1 VTVKRSKVPFFS
13 VVTPVYNTPQGV
25 LDDMIGSVRAQSF
38 PDWELI
44 LVDDCSTAEH
54 VRPTLR
60 RAAGRDSRIR
70 VIERPRNGH
79 IVAASN
85 DGIDAAEGQF
95 IALVDHDDLLTP
107 DALDTMAQAIGSYPD
122 VDYLYSDEDKLDEQ
136 GVFYDEFRKPQWSP
150 ERLRGQM
157 YTGHLSVMRAAV
169 VREVGGFRQGF
180 DGSQDHDLA
189 LRVTERARRVVH
201 VPQVLYHWRVVPGS
215 AAGDADAKPYAW
227 EAGRKAVQEHCDRL
241 GLAAVVDFGRVRGTY
256 RLTRTAPVTGLVSV
270 VIPTRGGAGEVHGQQ
285 RVFVVEAVRS
295 LLKRRGTARVE
306 VVVVYDEPTPVA
318 VLDELRGI
326 AGDALTLVKYD
337 KPFNYSEK
345 CNLGAC
351 MAHGDVL
358 LMLNDDIEVVS
369 DDFVDQMVAPLR
381 EPGVGVTGARLLFE
395 DGTLQHAGLVYRQG
409 MPLHAYYAQ
418 PADSYGQFAC
428 LVVNRECSGLTGAC
442 IAFTRA
448 TWNRVGGFTETLPVN
463 FNDVDFSLKIAAI
476 GLRQVWLTDTTAYHY
491 ESKTRTAVVH
501 SWEIE
506 ALHKRWG
513 TDPTHDRYLPGL

>member
-1 VTVKRSKVPFFS
+1 MTAKRSKPPFFS

-25 LDDMIGSVRAQSF
+25 LDDMIASVKAQSF
-38 PDWELI
+38 TDWELI
-44 LVDDCSTAEH
+44 LVDDCSTAAH
-54 VRPTLR
+54 VRPTLHQASR
-60 RAAGRDSRIR
+60 QDSRIR
-70 VIERPRNGH
+70 VIERPENGH

-85 DGIDAAEGQF
+85 DGIDAAEGHF
-95 IALVDHDDLLTP
+95 IALLDHDDLLAP
-107 DALDTMAQAIGSYPD
+107 DALDTMAQMIHSHPD
-122 VDYLYSDEDKLDEQ
+122 VDYLYSDEDKLNER
-136 GVFYDEFRKPQWSP
+136 GEFYDEFRKPEWSP

-157 YTGHLSVMRAAV
+157 YTGHLSVMRAAL
-169 VREVGGFRQGF
+169 VREVGGFRKGF

-201 VPQVLYHWRVVPGS
+201 VPEVLYHWRVIPGS

-241 GLAAVVDFGRVRGTY
+241 GLAATVDFGRIRGTY
-256 RLTRTAPVTGLVSV
+256 RVTRTAELTGLVSV
-270 VIPTRGGAGEVHGQQ
+270 IIPTRGGAGQVHGQK

-295 LLKRRGTARVE
+295 LLKRRGRVPVE
-306 VVVVYDEPTPVA
+306 VVVVYDEPTPA
-318 VLDELRGI
+318 EVLDALRVV
-326 AGDALTLVKYD
+326 AGDALTLVKYA

-345 CNLGAC
+345 CNLGASV
-351 MAHGDVL
+351 AHGDVL

-369 DDFVDQMVAPLR
+369 DGFVDQMVAPLL

-395 DGTLQHAGLVYRQG
+395 DGTLQHAGLVYRHG
-409 MPLHAYYAQ
+409 EPVHAYYGA
-418 PADSYGQFAC
+418 PGDSYGHFAC

-442 IAFTRA
+442 LAFTRE

-463 FNDVDFSLKIAAI
+463 FNDVDFSLKVASL

-491 ESKTRTAVVH
+491 ESKTRNAVVH
-501 SWEIE
+501 AWEIE

-513 TDPTHDRYLPGL
+513 TYPALDLYLPGL